1 MINNFF
7 RVKKIMLI
15 TDDQIV
21 SYALPK
27 KYQLG
32 FFALVGIII
41 SWASFSSGKYFAY
54 KKILVH
60 KEQEIEQANLI
71 NLDLQT
77 RIDSLQGNLVRLNSY
92 FDTVKSFDYNRK
104 ELNKKFKK
112 LDQTSS
118 LESNKND
125 LKKISK
131 LESKGKVLTEIN
143 SNTLSR
149 ISEIEKIVSM
159 TGLPLS
165 TIKPNVKEKKSNN
178 MNIDSIFSNQG
189 GPNTAET
196 FDVEY
201 DEENID
207 KNIAFNENVSRLF
220 FLENLMNS
228 VPLSSPVKKYYI
240 SSYYGERFDPF
251 LGKESSHFGLDFAG
265 PIDNEV
271 MATSPGVIKFAGRK
285 GNYGNLIE
293 IDHGYKVTTRYGHL
307 KSLKVAKGDIV
318 TRGQII
324 GIQGN
329 TGRSSGPHLHYEIRY
344 MNKPYNPINFLR
356 AGRYVF

>member
-21 SYALPK
+21 SYSLPK
-27 KYQLG
+27 KLQLG
-32 FFALVGIII
+32 ILALIGFVI

-92 FDTVKSFDYNRK
+92 FDTVKSFDYNRE

-112 LDQTSS
+112 LDKTSS
-118 LESNKND
+118 I
-125 LKKISK
+125 KKSQQNIKLSK
-131 LESKGKVLTEIN
+131 LDTKVNVLTDIN

-149 ISEIEKIVSM
+149 ISEIEKIVAL

-165 TIKPNVKEKKSNN
+165 TIKLNKQQNKQSDK
-178 MNIDSIFSNQG
+178 NIDVLFSNQG
-189 GPNTAET
+189 GPNTSEVY
-196 FDVEY
+196 DVEY
-201 DEENID
+201 NEENID
-207 KNIAFNENVSRLF
+207 NNVAFNENVSRLF

-228 VPLSSPVKKYYI
+228 VPLSAPVKKYYI
-240 SSYYGERFDPF
+240 SSYFGKRFDPF
-251 LGKESSHFGLDFAG
+251 LRKKSSHYGVDFAG
-265 PIDNEV
+265 PKDAEV
-271 MATSPGVIKFAGRK
+271 LATSPGVIKFAGRK

-318 TRGQII
+318 DRGQII

-344 MNKPYNPINFLR
+344 MNKPYNPMNFLR

>member
-1 MINNFF
+1 MIGNFF

-21 SYALPK
+21 SYSLPK

-32 FFALVGIII
+32 MIAIVGVVI

-92 FDTVKSFDYNRK
+92 FDTVKSFDYNRD

-118 LESNKND
+118 VKKTDKNIK
-125 LKKISK
+125 LSK
-131 LESKGKVLTEIN
+131 LETKGKVLTDIN
-143 SNTLSR
+143 SNTLLR
-149 ISEIEKIVSM
+149 ISEIEKIVAL

-165 TIKPNVKEKKSNN
+165 TIKLNTEKNKTSQK
-178 MNIDSIFSNQG
+178 NIDVLFANQG
-189 GPNTAET
+189 GPNTSKV

-240 SSYYGERFDPF
+240 SSYFGDRFDPF
-251 LGKESSHFGLDFAG
+251 LGKQASHYGLDFAG
-265 PIDNEV
+265 PQDSEII
-271 MATSPGVIKFAGRK
+271 ATSPGVIKFSGRK

-307 KSLKVAKGDIV
+307 KTLKVAKGDIV
-318 TRGQII
+318 HRGQII